1 MTEYTVVPAAPGS
14 FLIEAILEMDEEAE
28 VFFQEHPV
36 VAWRVPVSEDDH
48 DDDVLAVIVGHTT
61 ERADM
66 PHKVEPVN
74 GALHVSA
81 YSFHGGLVSFRGDRI
96 PLHQF
101 RTTAAAMLTEE
112 LARRL
117 SPSEDIF

>member
-1 MTEYTVVPAAPGS
+1 MTEYTVVLAAPGS
-14 FLIEAILEMDEEAE
+14 FLIEASLEKDEEAE
-28 VFFQEHPV
+28 VCFQEYPV
-36 VAWRVPVSEDDH
+36 IAWRIPNGEDNH

-66 PHKVEPVN
+66 PHKVEPVH
-74 GALHVSA
+74 GQLYVSA

-101 RTTAAAMLTEE
+101 KTTAAVILTEE

-117 SPSEDIF
+117 SPSEDLF